1 MSVHAP
7 LTPKSV
13 LRHRPLF
20 SDKAIQA
27 KPSVARASRAS
38 RSPQRTATQEAVP
51 PFVCIRKAAVPY
63 NKTLHLSNILV
74 PIGMG
79 MLVALL
85 AVLVGQALLSWC
97 ATTWDDL
104 HYGRPRTFQ
113 MDAFVGHEPAHTPS
127 HFLVLNLHGRI
138 EILELLGGDP
148 THTKLYLGPQ
158 IAGAGAELVPVT
170 VQFVPSQHPQHPDML
185 IVFQGTQLRFYNV
198 NNGFQV
204 AAP

>member
-38 RSPQRTATQEAVP
+38 RSPQRTQEAVP
-51 PFVCIRKAAVPY
+51 PFICVRKTTLPY
-63 NKTLHLSNILV
+63 KKLRLSNIFVPLV
-74 PIGMG
+74 SG

-85 AVLVGQALLSWC
+85 AVLLGQALLSWS
-97 ATTWDDL
+97 ATIWDDL
-104 HYGRPRTFQ
+104 HYGRPRTAQ
-113 MDAFVGHEPAHTPS
+113 VDAFVGHEAGHTPS
-127 HFLVLNLHGRI
+127 HFIVLNLHGHI

-158 IAGAGAELVPVT
+158 IGGTEADLVPVT
-170 VQFVPSQHPQHPDML
+170 IQFVPSQRPQHPDML
-185 IVFQGTQLRFYNV
+185 VLFQGTQLRFHNV
-198 NNGFQV
+198 DGGFQV

>member
-1 MSVHAP
+1 MSVHSP

-20 SDKAIQA
+20 SDETPQVR
-27 KPSVARASRAS
+27 PTVARASRP
-38 RSPQRTATQEAVP
+38 PQRPQEAVP
-51 PFVCIRKAAVPY
+51 PFVCIRETTLSK
-63 NKTLHLSNILV
+63 KKLHLSSALAPLV
-74 PIGMG
+74 SG

-85 AVLVGQALLSWC
+85 AVLLGQALLAWC

-127 HFLVLNLHGRI
+127 HFLVLNLHGHI
-138 EILELLGGDP
+138 EILELQGGDP
-148 THTKLYLGPQ
+148 THTKVYLGPQ
-158 IAGAGAELVPVT
+158 IAGIGADLVPVT

>member
-1 MSVHAP
+1 MSIHAP

-27 KPSVARASRAS
+27 KPSVTRASRP
-38 RSPQRTATQEAVP
+38 PQRARAQETVP
-51 PFVCIRKAAVPY
+51 PFVCVRKTTVQH
-63 NKTLHLSNILV
+63 KKMHLSNILV
-74 PIGMG
+74 PLGSG

-85 AVLVGQALLSWC
+85 AVLLGQALLSWS

-104 HYGRPRTFQ
+104 HYGRPRTAQ
-113 MDAFVGHEPAHTPS
+113 VDAFVGHEAGHTPS
-127 HFLVLNLHGRI
+127 HFLVLNLHGHI

-158 IAGAGAELVPVT
+158 IGGTEADLVPVT
-170 VQFVPSQHPQHPDML
+170 IQFVPSQRPQHPDML
-185 IVFQGTQLRFYNV
+185 VLFQGTQLRFHNV
-198 NNGFQV
+198 DGGFQV